1 MNVMGIIKDAFLF
14 PSKNTGR
21 FAIYLLSYVLMV
33 GFAIGGFLTNALGL
47 FNAEN
52 YLLGGMYLIIS
63 MVIGFLLSG
72 YNIRIIKSG
81 IELDEKVPPFE
92 LYKNFMTGFDNTL
105 VAIFY
110 YIIPALIV
118 VLAGFST
125 NLYSNA
131 TALGEEIILQIL
143 NVFIRGDSINVAV
156 NSLSPNLTNLMG
168 SLATTLIVALI
179 VFLIFS
185 IIQGMAEARLANT
198 GSLREA
204 LNIYEALKDIKRIGV
219 GKFALIVILIG
230 ILFVIIEILL
240 LIAISYYPF
249 LFIIVYIV
257 LTPYQILVSQ
267 RAIGLL
273 YSDIA

>member
-1 MNVMGIIKDAFLF
+1 
-14 PSKNTGR
+14 
-21 FAIYLLSYVLMV
+21 
-33 GFAIGGFLTNALGL
+33 
-47 FNAEN
+47 
-52 YLLGGMYLIIS
+52 
-63 MVIGFLLSG
+63 
-72 YNIRIIKSG
+72 
-81 IELDEKVPPFE
+81 
-92 LYKNFMTGFDNTL
+92 
-105 VAIFY
+105 
-110 YIIPALIV
+110 
-118 VLAGFST
+118 
-125 NLYSNA
+125 
-131 TALGEEIILQIL
+131 
-143 NVFIRGDSINVAV
+143 
-156 NSLSPNLTNLMG
+156 
-168 SLATTLIVALI
+168 
-179 VFLIFS
+179 
-185 IIQGMAEARLANT
+185 MAEARLANT